1 MKKWYRTGMAGALVL
16 LLAAAGCSSKA
27 RKAEPEDRILM
38 VNDILYYGTE
48 ETGPMGDAGC
58 VEGKIQSSAEA
69 GETPAENGQ
78 SNFGCVGNPYTYDF
92 GDGRIQ
98 VFVEDEYFWFYAKD
112 KEAVEKL
119 LGQAEELSEE
129 EEEALPGVFP
139 CDFVFSSGAGAWG
152 TFLTLEGDG
161 AFTGGYNDSDIGD
174 SGEGYP
180 HGKHYYCEFQGKFG
194 SFERIDEDT
203 VSMTLEELAF
213 QPEEG
218 FEEIKDEIL
227 YVGAKPLGL
236 DSGTEFILYLPEK
249 SLTDLPEEFLSWWP
263 GRYEWDGETKRPLG
277 CYGILNQETKDGFF
291 SGSACAACG
300 AASVS
305 LQTGVCGMCRASQ

>member
-1 MKKWYRTGMAGALVL
+1 M
-16 LLAAAGCSSKA
+16 
-27 RKAEPEDRILM
+27 
-38 VNDILYYGTE
+38 
-48 ETGPMGDAGC
+48 
-58 VEGKIQSSAEA
+58 
-69 GETPAENGQ
+69 
-78 SNFGCVGNPYTYDF
+78 
-92 GDGRIQ
+92 
-98 VFVEDEYFWFYAKD
+98 
-112 KEAVEKL
+112 
-119 LGQAEELSEE
+119 
-129 EEEALPGVFP
+129 
-139 CDFVFSSGAGAWG
+139 
-152 TFLTLEGDG
+152 
-161 AFTGGYNDSDIGD
+161 GD

-227 YVGAKPLGL
+227 HVGAKPLGL

-305 LQTGVCGMCRASQ
+305 LQTGVCGMCGASQ